1 MSINFNFGSSSQRA
15 LDTAIMGCVRDAV
28 EFLAMKYGFS
38 AEDALA
44 EMQLTKATPVKKPPK
59 TKVVKPSIPL
69 PFCGTLLPTCYGIR
83 VNHMLY
89 TQCPN
94 EKMRGEDGEELDY
107 CKTCAKSGYSND
119 IRARL
124 SGEWSPPK
132 GKIVNYGNVMEKLNI
147 TREVAVAEA
156 AKLGLTIPEEQFTVV
171 KGRRGRPKSDA
182 ATSSSDDEKP
192 KKPRGR
198 PKKSKKVI
206 DSSAGDDLI
215 SQLCAAAQ
223 AESTD
228 SSSENESVVS
238 ISEKK
243 AKAEAREAEK
253 KAKAEAREAE
263 KKAKAEAR
271 EAEKKAKAE
280 AREAE
285 KKAKAEARQQT
296 KMAEEQLTKVENEAM
311 EEAEKMMEELT
322 LVENEAM
329 EEKELQEESLE
340 EESEEDDDETEPVH
354 LKEINGKKYL
364 MLLDGTNALCSMDGT
379 RLGKYYDESEGTIK
393 ELDSESDDDMDVEE
407 IEIEGTKYLVDDD
420 GNIYDKDTH
429 QPTGQYYDSANNT
442 IKQIEE

>member
-69 PFCGTLLPTCYGIR
+69 PFCGTLLPTCCGIR

-107 CKTCAKSGYSND
+107 CKTCAKSGDSND

-147 TREVAVAEA
+147 TREVAEAEA

-182 ATSSSDDEKP
+182 AISSSDDEKP
-192 KKPRGR
+192 KKARGR

-238 ISEKK
+238 I
-243 AKAEAREAEK
+243 AEK

-263 KKAKAEAR
+263 KKAKAEA
-271 EAEKKAKAE
+271 
-280 AREAE
+280 
-285 KKAKAEARQQT
+285 
-296 KMAEEQLTKVENEAM
+296 
-311 EEAEKMMEELT
+311 
-322 LVENEAM
+322 
-329 EEKELQEESLE
+329 
-340 EESEEDDDETEPVH
+340 
-354 LKEINGKKYL
+354 
-364 MLLDGTNALCSMDGT
+364 
-379 RLGKYYDESEGTIK
+379 
-393 ELDSESDDDMDVEE
+393 
-407 IEIEGTKYLVDDD
+407 
-420 GNIYDKDTH
+420 
-429 QPTGQYYDSANNT
+429 
-442 IKQIEE
+442 